1 MQLFL
6 SQVGDGKWLLGLE
19 ENALVPASST
29 FIVEVILQRRKPR
42 PAIFCVFGTLFDSSP
57 NEEVDTRQIFVM

>member
-29 FIVEVILQRRKPR
+29 FIVEVILLHRKPR
-42 PAIFCVFGTLFDSSP
+42 PANFCVVGTLFDSSP